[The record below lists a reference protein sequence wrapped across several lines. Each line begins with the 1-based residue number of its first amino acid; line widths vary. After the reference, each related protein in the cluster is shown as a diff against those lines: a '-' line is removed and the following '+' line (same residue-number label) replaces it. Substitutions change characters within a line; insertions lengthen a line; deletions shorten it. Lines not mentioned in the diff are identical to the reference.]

1 MVASVLRL
9 DQVLIPEDAP
19 IRFGTDGWRGII
31 GAEFTFNRLLRA
43 AKAAAAVL
51 HQTYGKGTT
60 PRIIVGYDRRA
71 FSGTVCRS
79 RCPITGEPRL

>member
-1 MVASVLRL
+1 MICSEEFWVLGSMVGSVLRL

-43 AKAAAAVL
+43 AKAAAAVS
-51 HQTYGKGTT
+51 HRPY
-60 PRIIVGYDRRA
+60 PH
-71 FSGTVCRS
+71 
-79 RCPITGEPRL
+79 RCPQDYFPWVRACQR